1 MQISPDLGA
10 RRQTPTGQLDPSRE
24 SSGARAGEA
33 YKAGQ
38 SEVGISLSLVSGQP
52 GSSNVSSASRPLA
65 RLSTL
70 PSVSV
75 PGGDYVRGPSSD
87 APRQPSRSPLRR
99 GGDAPGQPPGL
110 RILLVEDHP
119 DTAAALAQL
128 LGAMGH
134 QATVANTMAAALDVA
149 ARQPF
154 DLVVSDIGLPDG
166 DGHQLMRELALRYHL
181 CGIAVSG
188 YGMEEDRRRSLS
200 AGFRFH
206 LTKPISLSQL
216 QAAIAQAAAPQG

>member
-1 MQISPDLGA
+1 MQISPDRSAL
-10 RRQTPTGQLDPSRE
+10 RQATNANLDPSPE
-24 SSGARAGEA
+24 PLGTGAGEICKPA
-33 YKAGQ
+33 CEGGNFVA
-38 SEVGISLSLVSGQP
+38 SA
-52 GSSNVSSASRPLA
+52 SSAGA
-65 RLSTL
+65 A
-70 PSVSV
+70 VVV
-75 PGGDYVRGPSSD
+75 PGGFLQGPPPADSPRRPLRGT
-87 APRQPSRSPLRR
+87 LRR
-99 GGDAPGQPPGL
+99 GGVDAPGRPAGL

-119 DTAAALAQL
+119 DTAAALSQL

-134 QATVANTMAAALDVA
+134 RATVAGSVAEALGAAD
-149 ARQPF
+149 REHF

-166 DGHQLMRELALRYHL
+166 DGHQLMRELSQRHHL

-216 QAAIAQAAAPQG
+216 QAAIEQAATPQG